1 MSERSLKRNHEEEE
15 LSRSLK
21 QRTYESS
28 LSKSNYERKLLS
40 FETSKREFEITM
52 REKNVQH
59 SKLLKDLTWYKDK
72 SENEQREKET
82 AQSLLIEKKSEYDKS
97 HSQLKHSLMNIKEE
111 NVLLKSENET
121 INSNCQRQLQS
132 KDTIISSLTRRCASL
147 EEDLQSA
154 TETSN
159 QRQSLLES
167 TRKSLEELEQDRSSA
182 NLDSSHAYTSFMR
195 DELSK
200 QTSQNRKLESM
211 NKTLTRELDSVKEK
225 ASRFD
230 VAREEN
236 MSLQSR
242 LKVLDRLN
250 QQVSILELERDGLIK
265 EKETWSTVLE
275 PGESPSSITN
285 VVAQLRLENV
295 SLKEKL
301 GTSSADQTGHNS
313 ELSELLENIENLR
326 KVEKEQ
332 TISIENLSKTT
343 KSQVRLLELSQQETS
358 LVKKQLDSIISEEEM
373 LSSQKFDSLQ
383 KERINSL
390 EDLLQQHKAE
400 NEKLSK
406 DILNLSKT
414 TDTINENALKLK
426 VSQAEQALENI
437 KLEAQEEI
445 NKLGQEVVA
454 LEHKVGRGEFNT
466 KTTRVLEMR
475 DNPISQDYAIR
486 SETLNALKE
495 ENRLLL
501 EKLKNGGDNANGSV
515 SAQTGLPQQ
524 TMLNLSKE
532 KETLEKQLSD
542 KDKRMLR
549 LKNIFSDKAVEF
561 REAIYSLLG
570 YKVQFLPN
578 GRVRLNSAYHTPP
591 DGGGILFQSND
602 NDQGTMKVED
612 GSLEGI
618 EDLLKFWVNER
629 ESIPCFMAN
638 LCLELWDASKRGEIG
653 RLAVR

>member
-1 MSERSLKRNHEEEE
+1 
-15 LSRSLK
+15 
-21 QRTYESS
+21 
-28 LSKSNYERKLLS
+28 
-40 FETSKREFEITM
+40 
-52 REKNVQH
+52 
-59 SKLLKDLTWYKDK
+59 
-72 SENEQREKET
+72 
-82 AQSLLIEKKSEYDKS
+82 
-97 HSQLKHSLMNIKEE
+97 MNIKEE

-332 TISIENLSKTT
+332 KISIENLSKTT